1 MIVVFIII
9 EIALIVFTV
18 AAKFYADVVPL
29 FGELYVPFIWISVV
43 IGIITAVYIGAR
55 IYVEINEKR
64 NKGKDEE
71 KK

>member
-29 FGELYVPFIWISVV
+29 FGELYVPCVLVSVV
-43 IGIITAVYIGAR
+43 FGIITAVYIGAR
-55 IYVEINEKR
+55 IYVEINGKR